1 MRKPSKKTRKEFLRF
16 VVVGAISFLLHNVVY
31 MLLTHRGITPTV
43 AYTFGYLSWAVSNYL
58 LSTFVTFRTRLSV
71 KRAVGYAV
79 SIGIYY
85 LVQLAIFSLLQL
97 TPTPEILVTP
107 IVYAIAFPI
116 NFVMVRWVMK
126 R

>member
-16 VVVGAISFLLHNVVY
+16 AAVGAISFLLHNVVY
-31 MLLTHRGITPTV
+31 LLLTHFGVNLTL
-43 AYTFGYLSWAVSNYL
+43 AYSLGYISWAISNYL
-58 LSTFVTFRTRLSV
+58 LSTFVTFRTRLSI

-97 TPTPEILVTP
+97 TPTPEILITP

>member
-16 VVVGAISFLLHNVVY
+16 AVVGAVSFLLHNVVY
-31 MLLTHRGITPTV
+31 LLLTHLGTNLTL
-43 AYTFGYLSWAVSNYL
+43 AYSLGFLSWAISNYL
-58 LSTFVTFRTRLSV
+58 LSTFVTFRTRLSFR
-71 KRAVGYAV
+71 RAVGYTV

-85 LVQLAIFSLLQL
+85 LVQLAIFTLLQL
-97 TPTPEILVTP
+97 TPTPEILITP
-107 IVYAIAFPI
+107 IVYTIAFPI

>member
-1 MRKPSKKTRKEFLRF
+1 MRKPSKSTRREFVRF
-16 VVVGAISFLLHNVVY
+16 AVVGAISFLLHNVVY
-31 MLLTHRGITPTV
+31 LALTCLGVNLTL
-43 AYTFGYLSWAVSNYL
+43 AYTLGYLSWALSNYL
-58 LSTFVTFRTRLSV
+58 LSTYVTFCTRITLR
-71 KRAVGYAV
+71 RAVGYAI
-79 SIGIYY
+79 SIGLYY

-116 NFVMVRWVMK
+116 NFVMVRRVMK